1 MRLEPPASARPSG
14 AQSDKITGRSG
25 IPPLAAFSAGDY
37 GLYTLTVFVWS
48 TSWLALKFQVGV
60 VDPQVSL
67 VWRFAPA
74 ALIMLAACLASGGRL
89 AWPWRMHWR
98 FAGLGLFLFSGNF
111 LMFYYAANWLV
122 SGLLSVIFSL
132 ASVINIALAVIVLG
146 EPLRPRV
153 VVGALFGLAGI
164 GCLFGPEIANQD
176 FGRGAL
182 IGLALGICGTTFFC
196 IGNMISAANQRAG
209 IPIISASAIGM
220 VYGALFST
228 LIALA
233 AGSAFII
240 EPTALYLGGLAWLIV
255 FSTVIAFWA
264 YLTLLGRIGTDR
276 AGYATVVFPVVA
288 LIISTFV
295 EGYQWS
301 LIGLSGVAL
310 VAIGNTIILMRRRR

>member
-1 MRLEPPASARPSG
+1 MRREPAAIANPPTAQLDEAAS
-14 AQSDKITGRSG
+14 RSG
-25 IPPLAAFSAGDY
+25 NRTPRAFSAGDY
-37 GLYTLTVFVWS
+37 GLYALTVFVWS

-74 ALIMLAACLASGGRL
+74 ALIMLALCMASGRRL
-89 AWPWRMHWR
+89 AYPWRMHWR
-98 FAGLGLFLFSGNF
+98 FAGLGIFLFSSNF

-132 ASVINIALAVIVLG
+132 ASVINIVLAVTVLG

-164 GCLFGPEIANQD
+164 ACLFGPEIADQD
-176 FGRGAL
+176 FGGGAL

-209 IPIISASAIGM
+209 IPVISANAIGM
-220 VYGALFST
+220 VYGAGFST
-228 LIALA
+228 IIALA
-233 AGSAFII
+233 AGSAFVI
-240 EPTALYLGGLAWLIV
+240 EPTARYLGGLAWLVV

-264 YLTLLGRIGTDR
+264 YLTLLGRIGADR

-288 LIISTFV
+288 LIISTFA

-301 LIGLSGVAL
+301 FIGLAGVAL
-310 VAIGNTIILMRRRR
+310 VAIGNTIILMRRR

>member
-1 MRLEPPASARPSG
+1 MPSAEPQGKIAS
-14 AQSDKITGRSG
+14 RSG
-25 IPPLAAFSAGDY
+25 NPTPRAFSAGDY
-37 GLYTLTVFVWS
+37 GLYALTVFVWR
-48 TSWLALKFQVGV
+48 TSWLALKFQIGV

-74 ALIMLAACLASGGRL
+74 ALIMLVVCKLSGRRL
-89 AWPWRMHWR
+89 VYPWRMHWR
-98 FAGLGLFLFSGNF
+98 FAGLGILLFSSNF

-132 ASVINIALAVIVLG
+132 ASVINIVLAVTVLD

-153 VVGALFGLAGI
+153 VVGALFGLAGMA
-164 GCLFGPEIANQD
+164 CLFGPEIADQD
-176 FGRGAL
+176 FGGGAL
-182 IGLALGICGTTFFC
+182 IGLGLGICGTTFFC
-196 IGNMISAANQRAG
+196 IGNMISAANQKAG
-209 IPIISASAIGM
+209 IPVISASAIGM
-220 VYGALFST
+220 VYGAGFST

-233 AGSAFII
+233 AGSAFVI
-240 EPTALYLGGLAWLIV
+240 EPTARYLGGLAWLIV

-264 YLTLLGRIGTDR
+264 YLTLLGRIGADR

-301 LIGLSGVAL
+301 VIGLIGVAL
-310 VAIGNTIILMRRRR
+310 VAIGNTIILMRRRRA

>member
-1 MRLEPPASARPSG
+1 M
-14 AQSDKITGRSG
+14 
-25 IPPLAAFSAGDY
+25 FSSGDY
-37 GLYTLTVFVWS
+37 GLYALTVFVWS

-67 VWRFAPA
+67 VWRFTPA
-74 ALIMLAACLASGGRL
+74 ALIMLALCWASGRRL
-89 AWPWRMHWR
+89 AYPWQMHWR
-98 FAGLGLFLFSGNF
+98 FAGLGLFLFSANF

-132 ASVINIALAVIVLG
+132 ASVINIALAVTVLG

-153 VVGALFGLAGI
+153 VVGALIGLAGI
-164 GCLFGPEIANQD
+164 ACLFGPEIADQD
-176 FGRGAL
+176 FGGGAL
-182 IGLALGICGTTFFC
+182 IGLALGLCGTTFFC

-209 IPIISASAIGM
+209 IPVISASAIGM
-220 VYGALFST
+220 VYGAGFST
-228 LIALA
+228 LIALI

-240 EPTALYLGGLAWLIV
+240 EPTARYLGGLAWLIV

-264 YLTLLGRIGTDR
+264 YLTLLGRIGADR

-288 LIISTFV
+288 LIISTFA

-301 LIGLSGVAL
+301 FIGLAGVAL
-310 VAIGNTIILMRRRR
+310 VAVGNTIILMRRRR